1 MASPE
6 VRILPTTDEMVQA
19 AAAFIVDLAAG
30 QIRQGLP
37 FTIALSGGS
46 TPRRLYETL
55 ASPPHASRL
64 SWSRWEVFWG
74 DERTVP
80 PDHPDSNYRMALIS
94 FLDHVTV
101 PSNHIHRMRGEVAP
115 QEAADAYEDE
125 LRRVL
130 GGPIPIF
137 DLVLLGMGTDG
148 HTASL
153 FSATEALDQDER
165 IVVAN
170 WVPTLNTHRLTLT
183 LPIINAARHILFLV
197 SGRDKAEALRTVLG
211 PNASDEAMP
220 PAARV
225 RPASGTLHWYLD
237 PDAASLLAGS
247 AAV

>member
-1 MASPE
+1 MANPE
-6 VRILPTTDEMVQA
+6 VRILPTTEGMVQA
-19 AAAFIVDLAAG
+19 AAAFIVDLAAERM
-30 QIRQGLP
+30 RQGLP
-37 FTIALSGGS
+37 FVIALSGGG

-64 SWSRWEVFWG
+64 SWFQWEVFWG
-74 DERTVP
+74 DERMVP
-80 PDHPDSNYRMALIS
+80 PDHSDSNYRMARIS
-94 FLDHVTV
+94 FLDHVTI
-101 PSNHIHRMRGEVAP
+101 PSAHLHRMRGEIAP
-115 QEAADAYEDE
+115 KEAADEYQDE

-130 GGPIPIF
+130 GTPIPAF

-153 FSATEALDQDER
+153 FPATEALDQEER
-165 IVVAN
+165 LVAAN
-170 WVPTLNTHRLTLT
+170 WVPMLNAHRLTLT

-197 SGRDKAEALRTVLG
+197 SGRDKAEALRAVLE
-211 PNASDEAMP
+211 PNASGETMS

-237 PDAASLLAGS
+237 PDAASLLVGS